1 MLPPTIVCAAC
12 KRGSEG
18 HDRFGKCVSL
28 RRTEKRHGQLEAL
41 R

>member
-18 HDRFGKCVSL
+18 HDRWGNCVSL
-28 RRTEKRHGQLEAL
+28 RTNQKRHGQLESL